1 MRFRFTSSMSM
12 VLQVESPAAGLPG
25 VSTRSHGSGSRSGSS
40 RSPEGGMGEAA
51 PHGTSES
58 ANPGQRW
65 DAEAPPLQ
73 GLWGGVGSP
82 KERKVIVLNN
92 LRLREKAAGVA
103 VTL

>member
-1 MRFRFTSSMSM
+1 M

-51 PHGTSES
+51 PRGNAES

-73 GLWGGVGSP
+73 GLGGSP
-82 KERKVIVLNN
+82 KER
-92 LRLREKAAGVA
+92 
-103 VTL
+103 